1 MGMKLSI
8 ILGGLLLATAAG
20 SFWYIDRL
28 QDNIA
33 VLKANAM
40 TLEAEI
46 QVQNEAI
53 KKHLAQVQ
61 KTQQLNDKL
70 AKQHQEAQREVT
82 KLRDTFARHDLDN
95 LALAKPTLVQKMINK
110 GTKKVKEDLI
120 QITDPEQFD
129 KDEEDTNTKS
139 YDFSDR
145 VLNDAATN

>member
-129 KDEEDTNTKS
+129 KDEEDTNT
-139 YDFSDR
+139 
-145 VLNDAATN
+145 